1 MTKVSNLKLE
11 NVTMDKL
18 NGKYVEFQR
27 LSGSGDVYEGI
38 LDQGYN
44 HVFKI
49 ENNNAYDYTMDDKGN
64 LVKDTKP
71 VVSLTNITVQADSG
85 KGTKTVPG
93 ILYVAERD
101 VQDPYE
107 LNEEVQQSPIIGEPA
122 VAFIQA
128 LSLHIQSL
136 QFFSY
141 DSYLGTEIRILDHV
155 FDGDDT
161 TTTTTTSTTTS
172 TTTKAASTTSTTTS
186 TTTHKA

>member
-1 MTKVSNLKLE
+1 MAKVSNLKLE

-49 ENNNAYDYTMDDKGN
+49 KDNNAYDYTMDDKGN
-64 LVKDTKP
+64 LVQNTKP
-71 VVSLTNITVQADSG
+71 VVSLTNITVQDDSG

-122 VAFIQA
+122 VAFVQA
-128 LSLHIQSL
+128 LSLYIQSL

-155 FDGDDT
+155 FDEDNT
-161 TTTTTTSTTTS
+161 AKNTTTTSTTTS
-172 TTTKAASTTSTTTS
+172 TTTA
-186 TTTHKA
+186 HK

>member
-1 MTKVSNLKLE
+1 MAKVSNLTLE
-11 NVTMDKL
+11 NVTMDQL
-18 NGKYVEFQR
+18 NGKYVEFER

-49 ENNNAYDYTMDDKGN
+49 ENNSAYDYTMDDKGN
-64 LVKDTKP
+64 LVQDTKP
-71 VVSLTNITVQADSG
+71 VVSLTNITVQDDSG
-85 KGTKTVPG
+85 TGTKTVPG
-93 ILYVAERD
+93 ILYIAERD

-122 VAFIQA
+122 VAFVQA
-128 LSLHIQSL
+128 LSLYIQSL

-155 FDGDDT
+155 FDEDDTDSTST
-161 TTTTTTSTTTS
+161 TTTSTSTTTS
-172 TTTKAASTTSTTTS
+172 TTTVAPSTTSTTT
-186 TTTHKA
+186 TK